1 MKAVGA
7 FNGLPRELR
16 EYDFSVSVSD
26 PGSGPDPSR
35 TTLGLGTKLVDALT
49 QQIKATITK

>member
-1 MKAVGA
+1 MIC
-7 FNGLPRELR
+7 REAA
-16 EYDFSVSVSD
+16 EYDFSVSVSN
-26 PGSGPDPSR
+26 PDPSR